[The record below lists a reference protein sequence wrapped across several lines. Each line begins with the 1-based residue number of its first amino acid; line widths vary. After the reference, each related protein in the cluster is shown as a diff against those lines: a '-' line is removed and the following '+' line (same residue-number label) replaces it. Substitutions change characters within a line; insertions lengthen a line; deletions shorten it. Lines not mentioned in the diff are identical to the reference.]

1 MISKLNKTDFP
12 KKEFNNGR
20 VNITLAYMDNVE
32 VLMKKINEMIE
43 QINIKEEERN
53 ESICIKN
60 R

>member
-20 VNITLAYMDNVE
+20 LNIDLTDINNIE

-43 QINIKEEERN
+43 QINIKEEEN
-53 ESICIKN
+53 K
-60 R
+60 

>member
-20 VNITLAYMDNVE
+20 LNITLADMSNVE

-43 QINIKEEERN
+43 QINIKEEEN
-53 ESICIKN
+53 I
-60 R
+60 